1 MQKEDLFARM
11 EAKLS
16 QLYQIYENTDG
27 PRKFK
32 ENTEVSVTSL
42 AHLTG
47 LSPTTPLEFNLPY
60 EPVMDLATSGCT
72 SDCYEV
78 EILFTLGRISR

>member
-32 ENTEVSVTSL
+32 ENTDVSVTCL
-42 AHLTG
+42 AQ
-47 LSPTTPLEFNLPY
+47 LSATSPPSPLKFNLPY

-78 EILFTLGRISR
+78 TSC